1 MIITPLSF
9 TLKWLRQP
17 YLFIVTPNILALA
30 VRDVQTKNHEASPK
44 QNLNRIYVDRK
55 ISS

>member
-1 MIITPLSF
+1 MASAMRTGMIIIPLSF

-17 YLFIVTPNILALA
+17 YLLIVTPNILALA

-44 QNLNRIYVDRK
+44 QNLR
-55 ISS
+55 